1 VDTVFDAADYATV
14 TLKTRKDFRMVL
26 DEPEC
31 TNVCFWYLP
40 PSLENLDPECIEYKE
55 KLHKVGSQ
63 QFKSWQSTKPEFAQ
77 LGCAKD
83 QGEDDARGQH
93 DGHIPAA
100 ETPAQLLQVGGAE
113 QWSDTSRR

>member
-14 TLKTRKDFRMVL
+14 TLKSRKDFQMVL
-26 DEPEC
+26 NEPEC

-40 PSLENLDPECIEYKE
+40 PSLNGLDPESVEYKE

-63 QFKSWQSTKPEFAQ
+63 SFKCCQPTKSEFDQ

-83 QGEDDARGQH
+83 QGEDDARGHH

-100 ETPAQLLQVGGAE
+100 ETSAQLLQVGGAE
-113 QWSDTSRR
+113 LWSDTSRR